1 MVLGWMVV
9 DSAGHHLIC
18 STSAAPF
25 MMQNYTLFY
34 LCDLKSIKKASRF
47 RNEVLS
53 CKKYSMNKVDLRSMA
68 QR

>member
-1 MVLGWMVV
+1 MVV
-9 DSAGHHLIC
+9 DSAGHCVIC

-34 LCDLKSIKKASRF
+34 LCDLESTKKASRF
-47 RNEVLS
+47 LNEVLS
-53 CKKYSMNKVDLRSMA
+53 CKKYSMNKVDLRSMV